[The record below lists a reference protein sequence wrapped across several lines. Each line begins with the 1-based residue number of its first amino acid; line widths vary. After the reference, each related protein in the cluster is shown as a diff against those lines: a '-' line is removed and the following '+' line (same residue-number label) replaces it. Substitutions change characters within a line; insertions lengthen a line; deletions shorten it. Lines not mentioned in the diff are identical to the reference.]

1 MIHFAF
7 TIIYLIFCFLVIY
20 GAISD
25 MTTFT
30 IPNRISYGLV
40 ALFAVFGWLVWFTTP
55 QLPHLGFYLPPILL
69 NIIYGFVVFV
79 FFVVFWKINW
89 VGGGDVKFVS
99 AISLFMGLEDVL
111 LYVVLFSIFSVVLL
125 AILKFILANNPGFMV
140 GNYPAFLKKM
150 LAKFENKAIPYG
162 LPTAMSALVVM
173 PDVMARLY

>member
-7 TIIYLIFCFLVIY
+7 TIIYLVFCFLVIY
-20 GAISD
+20 GAFCD
-25 MTTFT
+25 MTTFA

-40 ALFAVFGWLVWFTTP
+40 ALFVVFGWLVWFTTP
-55 QLPHLGFYLPPILL
+55 QLPHLGFYLHPILL